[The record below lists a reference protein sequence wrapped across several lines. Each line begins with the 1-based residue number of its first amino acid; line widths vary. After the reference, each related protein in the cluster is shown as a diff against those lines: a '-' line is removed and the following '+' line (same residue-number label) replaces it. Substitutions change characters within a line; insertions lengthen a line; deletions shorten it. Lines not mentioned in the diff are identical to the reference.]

1 MKKVF
6 SIVLL
11 LICLQLSIQEISY
24 QKLKDQALN
33 IHDED
38 LSLDEDKIEKIE
50 EKLVTPTIVGGFWCD
65 KDIKLNS
72 VRQEVMTN
80 KNYNK

>member
-6 SIVLL
+6 LIVLL
-11 LICLQLSIQEISY
+11 LTYLQFADQQISY
-24 QKLKDQALN
+24 QALKEQALN
-33 IHDED
+33 ISDEE
-38 LSLDEDKIEKIE
+38 LTLDEDKTEKEE
-50 EKLVTPTIVGGFWCD
+50 EKLISPNIVGNYWCD